1 LFVFFLLHVNCR
13 EQGLP
18 MCISGSGIE
27 FITLRLYV
35 IWGYM

>member
-1 LFVFFLLHVNCR
+1 
-13 EQGLP
+13 